1 MGGGAALNLISLTA
15 FLKLQIPMSRLP
27 ASCPFSGMGPDS
39 IIPRDRISLPVTFR
53 IPENYRI
60 ESIIFNIAEVNLPFN
75 AIIGRPAL
83 YQFIAIAHYG
93 YLVLKMS
100 SPNGI
105 IKIHEDRSASISV
118 LEKLQVLATTHEV
131 AAGQGVPDQ
140 ALSSSH
146 QHVSASAPHVEP

>member
-1 MGGGAALNLISLTA
+1 
-15 FLKLQIPMSRLP
+15 
-27 ASCPFSGMGPDS
+27 MGPDS
-39 IIPRDRISLPVTFR
+39 IIPCDRISLPVTFG

-60 ESIIFNIAEVNLPFN
+60 ESIIFNITEVNLPFN
-75 AIIGRPAL
+75 AIIGRLAL
-83 YQFIAIAHYG
+83 YQFIAITHYG

-105 IKIHEDRSASISV
+105 IKIHGNRSASISV
-118 LEKLQVLATTHEV
+118 LEKLQVLAMTHEV

-146 QHVSASAPHVEP
+146 QHVSSSTPHVQPWDGEDVLVKIVQISANVAHDTHITRNLGDK